1 MEKAAEIYKKCGN
14 AYERAAETAE
24 TAKGYLEQNQHAANA
39 YKEAANLFKQI
50 GNNPEEYEC
59 KAEIFYVKGL
69 ISGSAIETKTLFS
82 QSYELFIKSSDLF
95 SKNDDR
101 ESLARTLGRAALIS
115 WYIINYCSDQK
126 EIEQLCQKCIK
137 IGEKAWKLS
146 KEVRNYQAM
155 AESLIA
161 MAWTQHAV
169 PFWIGPYKLDKYEK
183 DELKKTFLL
192 IEESGNLIER
202 SEDNRVLGWIYFN
215 LGVYYGHFG
224 LRFGEDEKEESEV
237 IEKCIN
243 AFERAL
249 SYAKEINDK
258 SLILQTLFWL
268 DYHTMAKGKYKY
280 VQKRIVNDLKQIKEL
295 GKIYSVVPHISYWA
309 NFLPAYY
316 YSVIARRSFFTRAQ
330 RKIYSEKSIEYY
342 NKSLKHLTFIPF
354 SSLLYLGLTVAY
366 SNLAT
371 LATDKDDQKKYIEKM
386 FQHAKEAEK
395 FAEKYEGGTARS
407 SGYNSLYI
415 AYRTYTDITE
425 NKEEKIKMLSNAI
438 DAAEKGVEYSVES
451 RLSIMIHRLHLG
463 QLYEELGILSSE
475 KKPLIQA
482 RELFLYLIK
491 EIMELGYY
499 FLTATAYESIA
510 RIETRL
516 GNHIASAENYLSAQN
531 AHRKAL
537 KNIEYKPLKDLVK
550 EKIDYSGAW
559 NQIEKAKAHHK
570 RENHL
575 DAKVNYEN
583 ASEILKNLP
592 KYNYE
597 TAYYSAW
604 ALLEKAEQLS
614 KEESQADAIEQYKA
628 TKEKFNKTTKILENV
643 LKRTKE
649 KKERE
654 RLEKLEKVTKLRV
667 NYCSARIKLEEARI
681 LGRQGKHLGA
691 AEKFA
696 SAASQLR
703 DVCKAFKIERERR
716 ELEAIY
722 HLCRAWET
730 MEFAENYE
738 EPKRFVEASRLFT
751 KAGDFFTDT
760 KLKLLASG
768 NSAFC
773 QALEY
778 GCRFDEST
786 EIELKAQLYPKVK
799 AMLRKAGSLYEKGG
813 YEKGADWILATSTY
827 FDGTWNLIRADE
839 ELALDEK
846 RKLLGIGSRYLKSA
860 AELFSKA
867 GYKEKEMEIQ
877 NRLNRLK
884 KEEKI
889 LVSAL
894 GTITKPSISRSTLGI
909 MAPACPL
916 ETSQAPRMSEIQQI
930 EVESRSVLGKR
941 LEKSLRRKYEIV
953 YRDLLKEY
961 PRVQKRECRVAI
973 AQIGVSKSG
982 NIINEFYEMK
992 VSGLLGLREDKID
1005 MIRTKVKTKI
1015 ENAAEN
1021 GVNILIFP
1029 EMTIDLN
1036 HSEFIREISD
1046 LAKLYNMYIVPGSY
1060 HDLESK
1066 RNLSRVIGPD
1076 GILWEQEKHIPA
1088 IIHFGKK
1095 RFKEAIEVEP
1105 IPRKTVVCNTEYGR
1119 IAIAICRDFLDM
1131 DLRVELKNFEP
1142 PIDIIINPAFTPVTA
1157 DFKATHFDARRSIY
1171 AYCFFSNVAEFGDSL
1186 IYTPEKERIER
1197 TISPKEEGIIYKDI
1211 DVFRLRSERKKWE
1224 KEQKNDVQFIQSTR
1238 T

>member
-1 MEKAAEIYKKCGN
+1 MGGY

-24 TAKGYLEQNQHAANA
+24 TAKDYLVQNQHAANT

-50 GNNPEEYEC
+50 GNNAEEFEC
-59 KAEIFYVKGL
+59 EAEISYVNGL
-69 ISGSAIETKTLFS
+69 ISSSAIETKTLFS
-82 QSYELFIKSSDLF
+82 QSYELFIKSSDFF
-95 SKNDDR
+95 SKNEDQK
-101 ESLARTLGRAALIS
+101 SLAKTLSRAALIS
-115 WYIINYCSDQK
+115 WYIVTYCSDQK
-126 EIEQLCQKCIK
+126 EIEQHCKKCIK

-146 KEVRNYQAM
+146 KEVKNYQAM
-155 AESLIA
+155 AESLMA
-161 MAWTQHAV
+161 MGWAQLGV
-169 PFWIGPYKLDKYEK
+169 PSWIGPYKLDKYWKE
-183 DELKKTFLL
+183 EVKKFNLLVNESLDL
-192 IEESGNLIER
+192 IES
-202 SEDNRVLGWIYFN
+202 SEDSRALGCIYFTVSTFYGH
-215 LGVYYGHFG
+215 LGV
-224 LRFGEDEKEESEV
+224 RFGEDEKEESELV
-237 IEKCIN
+237 EKSIK
-243 AFERAL
+243 FSEKAL
-249 SYAKEINDK
+249 IYAREIKDTH
-258 SLILQTLFWL
+258 LIILIIFWL
-268 DYHTMAKGKYKY
+268 NYFCILKGKYKY
-280 VQKRIVNDLKQIKEL
+280 IQKRIANDIKEMEEL
-295 GKIYSVVPHISYWA
+295 GKIYTGLNHLWYYYTMG
-309 NFLPAYY
+309 LPAFY
-316 YSVIARRSFFTRAQ
+316 YSVIARRSFFSHAQ
-330 RKIYSEKSIEYY
+330 RKIYSEKSIEYH
-342 NKSLKHLTFIPF
+342 NKSLKHLAFIPF
-354 SSLLYLGLTVAY
+354 APMEYLGLTVAY

-371 LATDKDDQKKYIEKM
+371 FTTDKVDQEKYLDKM

-395 FAEKYEGGTARS
+395 FAVKYEGGMARAA
-407 SGYNSLYI
+407 GYNSLYN
-415 AYRTYTDITE
+415 AYRTYTNITE

-438 DAAEKGVEYSVES
+438 DASEKSIEYSVETKLAILTY
-451 RLSIMIHRLHLG
+451 RLRLG
-463 QLYEELGILSSE
+463 QLYEELGILSNE

-482 RELFLYLIK
+482 RELFLHLIK
-491 EIMELGYY
+491 ETMELRYY
-499 FLTATAYESIA
+499 FITAAAYESNA

-516 GNHIASAENYLSAQN
+516 GNHITSAENYLNAQN
-531 AHRKAL
+531 AHREAL

-570 RENHL
+570 REKHL
-575 DAKVNYEN
+575 NAKMNYEN

-604 ALLEKAEQLS
+604 ALLEKAEHLS
-614 KEESQADAIEQYKA
+614 KEERQDDAIEQYKA
-628 TKEKFNKTTKILENV
+628 TKTKFNETIKILEKV
-643 LKRTKE
+643 SKRTKE

-654 RLEKLEKVTKLRV
+654 RLEKLEKVAKLRV
-667 NYCSARIKLEEARI
+667 NYCSARINLEKARI
-681 LGRQGKHLGA
+681 LGKQGEHLEA

-696 SAASQLR
+696 SAASQFR
-703 DVCKAFKIERERR
+703 DVCTAFKNERERR

-722 HLCRAWET
+722 YLCRAWET
-730 MEFAENYE
+730 MEFAEKYE
-738 EPKRFVEASRLFT
+738 NPERFLEASGLFT
-751 KAGDFFTDT
+751 TASNFFTDT
-760 KLKLLASG
+760 NLKLLASG
-768 NSAFC
+768 NSVFC

-799 AMLRKAGSLYEKGG
+799 SMLRKAASLYGKGG
-813 YEKGADWILATSTY
+813 YENGADWALATSTY

-839 ELALDEK
+839 ELEFDEK
-846 RKLLGIGSRYLKSA
+846 GKLLGIGSRYLKSA

-867 GYKEKEMEIQ
+867 GYKDKEKEIQ
-877 NRLNRLK
+877 NRLNRLE

-894 GTITKPSISRSTLGI
+894 GTITKPTISRSTTGI
-909 MAPACPL
+909 VAPTCPL
-916 ETSQAPRMSEIQQI
+916 ETSQTPRMSEIHQI
-930 EVESRSVLGKR
+930 TEESRRVLGKR

-992 VSGLLGLREDKID
+992 VSGLLGFREDKID
-1005 MIRTKVKTKI
+1005 MIRTKVKTMI

-1036 HSEFIREISD
+1036 YSELIKDISD
-1046 LAKLYNMYIVPGSY
+1046 LAKLYNMYIIPGSY
-1060 HDLESK
+1060 HDQETK
-1066 RNLSRVIGPD
+1066 RNLSRVMGPD

-1095 RFKEAIEVEP
+1095 RFKEAIEVGP
-1105 IPRKTVVCNTEYGR
+1105 IPRNTIVCNTEYGR
-1119 IAIAICRDFLDM
+1119 IAIVICRDFLDM

-1171 AYCFFSNVAEFGDSL
+1171 AYCFFANVGEFGDSL

-1197 TISPKEEGIIYKDI
+1197 TIPSKEEGIIYKDI
-1211 DVFRLRSERKKWE
+1211 DIFKLRSERKKWE